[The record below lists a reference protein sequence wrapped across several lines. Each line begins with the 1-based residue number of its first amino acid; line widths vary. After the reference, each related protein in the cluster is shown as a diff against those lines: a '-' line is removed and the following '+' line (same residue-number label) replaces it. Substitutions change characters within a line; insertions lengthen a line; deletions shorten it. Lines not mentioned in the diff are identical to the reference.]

1 MLEILIL
8 SCILTG
14 VPLLWELGEAA
25 LRSAREA
32 IGNVTIQFMLSEL
45 LNQAERVQCIT
56 NIRHLLRNSIIT
68 QQIHHCIFGLALTK
82 RSDYKDTLALLDADG
97 TKENIYLQKQA
108 LQLWEL
114 LPEKLYTYTE
124 AQQGYLIETAPL
136 RASFHALD
144 QTEYVLVDHYISL
157 LEGCRS
163 CTLATWKNTYLD
175 IWHNEMIQGIQAL
188 DIRNKQ
194 FIRNLHN
201 KIKAGYF
208 MKRSP
213 IHTEPDLP
221 MGNYTIKNP
230 KSDTPIIL
238 NIQTSE
244 TSQGDLLLK
253 LTQKRD
259 LDGLS
264 TFIDTLVSQSM

>member
-25 LRSAREA
+25 IRSAHEA
-32 IGNVTIQFMLSEL
+32 IGNVTIQFTLSEL

-56 NIRHLLRNSIIT
+56 NIRHLLRDSIIT
-68 QQIHHCIFGLALTK
+68 RQIHHCIFGLNLTK
-82 RSDYKDTLALLDADG
+82 RADYKDTLELLDADG

-114 LPEKLYTYTE
+114 LPEKLYTYTA

-144 QTEYVLVDHYISL
+144 PAEYVLVDHYISL

-175 IWHNEMIQGIQAL
+175 IWHREMIQGIQAL
-188 DIRNKQ
+188 NINNKQ
-194 FIRNLHN
+194 FLRNLHN
-201 KIKAGYF
+201 QIKNGYI
-208 MKRSP
+208 MKRSS
-213 IHTEPDLP
+213 IHIEPDLP
-221 MGNYTIKNP
+221 LGKYTITNP
-230 KSDTPIIL
+230 NSDIPIIL

-244 TSQGDLLLK
+244 TSQGDLHLK
-253 LTQKRD
+253 LTHKRD
-259 LDGLS
+259 LDSLS